1 MVRNPKSSM
10 RFARFLKTSTIVLVM
25 STNSSALGDLL
36 FGQTRGRIL
45 ALLFGHPEQ
54 SFYIRQIA
62 RETRTSAG
70 SVQRELEALASVGLI
85 QRSDSGHQ
93 VYYQANRNHPV
104 FPEIHALVAKTV
116 GVFQVLGTALAPLA
130 SRISQAF
137 VYGSLASGSEN
148 AQSDVDL
155 MVVGEV
161 TLDEVLAELAPVEP
175 RIGRPINP
183 TLYSDSDFKTKIDS
197 GNHFLRSVMQG
208 KKVFLIGES
217 HGSRED
223 AA

>member
-1 MVRNPKSSM
+1 
-10 RFARFLKTSTIVLVM
+10 M
-25 STNSSALGDLL
+25 STELSALGDLL
-36 FGQTRGRIL
+36 FGQTRGRIP
-45 ALLFGHPEQ
+45 ALLFGRPDQ

-70 SVQRELEALASVGLI
+70 SVQRELEALANVGLI
-85 QRSDSGHQ
+85 QRTDSGHQ

-104 FPEIHALVAKTV
+104 YPEIHALVAKTI
-116 GVFQVLGTALAPLA
+116 GVFQLLGTALAPLA
-130 SRISQAF
+130 NRISRAF
-137 VYGSLASGSEN
+137 VYGSLASGNEN

-155 MVVGEV
+155 MIVGEV
-161 TLDEVLAELAPVEP
+161 TLDEVLAQLAPIEQ

-183 TLYSDSDFKTKIDS
+183 TLYSVSDFKTKMDS

-208 KKVFLIGES
+208 KRVFLIGEEN
-217 HGSRED
+217 GSRED

>member
-1 MVRNPKSSM
+1 
-10 RFARFLKTSTIVLVM
+10 M

-36 FGQTRGRIL
+36 FGQTRGRIF
-45 ALLFGHPEQ
+45 ALLFGRSDQ

-62 RETRTSAG
+62 RETHTSAG
-70 SVQRELEALASVGLI
+70 SVQRELEALANVGLI
-85 QRSDSGHQ
+85 QRTNSGHQ

-104 FPEIHALVAKTV
+104 YPELHALVAKTV
-116 GVFQVLGTALAPLA
+116 GVFQLLATALAPLA
-130 SRISQAF
+130 NRISQAF
-137 VYGSLASGSEN
+137 VYGSLASGNEN

-155 MVVGEV
+155 MIVGEV
-161 TLDEVLAELAPVEP
+161 SLDEVLAQLAPIEQ

-183 TLYSDSDFKTKIDS
+183 TLYSVSDFKTKIDS

-208 KKVFLIGES
+208 KRVFLIGES
-217 HGSRED
+217 NGEGRGSRED

>member
-1 MVRNPKSSM
+1 
-10 RFARFLKTSTIVLVM
+10 M
-25 STNSSALGDLL
+25 STTYGALGDLL

-45 ALLFGHPEQ
+45 ALLFGRSDQ

-70 SVQRELEALASVGLI
+70 SVQRELEALANVGLI
-85 QRSDSGHQ
+85 QRTDSGHQ

-104 FPEIHALVAKTV
+104 YPEIHALVAKTV
-116 GVFQVLGTALAPLA
+116 GVFQLLATALTPLA
-130 SRISQAF
+130 NRISQAF
-137 VYGSLASGSEN
+137 VYGSLASGNEN

-155 MVVGEV
+155 MIVGEV
-161 TLDEVLAELAPVEP
+161 RLDEVLTQLAQVEP

-183 TLYSDSDFKTKIDS
+183 TLYSVSDFKTKMDS

-208 KKVFLIGES
+208 QKVFLIGEEN
-217 HGSRED
+217 GSRED

>member
-1 MVRNPKSSM
+1 
-10 RFARFLKTSTIVLVM
+10 M
-25 STNSSALGDLL
+25 STNSSVIGDLL
-36 FGQTRGRIL
+36 FGQTRGRIF
-45 ALLFGHPEQ
+45 ALLFSRPDQ

-70 SVQRELEALASVGLI
+70 SVQRELEALANVGLI
-85 QRSDSGHQ
+85 QRTDSGHQ

-104 FPEIHALVAKTV
+104 YPEIHALVAKTV
-116 GVFQVLGTALAPLA
+116 GVFQLLATALAPLA
-130 SRISQAF
+130 SRITQAF
-137 VYGSLASGSEN
+137 VYGSLASGNEN

-155 MVVGEV
+155 MIVGEV
-161 TLDEVLAELAPVEP
+161 TLDEVLAQLAPVEP

-183 TLYSDSDFKTKIDS
+183 TLYSVSDFKIKIDS

-208 KKVFLIGES
+208 KRVFLIGES
-217 HGSRED
+217 NGEGHGSRED

>member
-1 MVRNPKSSM
+1 
-10 RFARFLKTSTIVLVM
+10 M
-25 STNSSALGDLL
+25 STFSASLSDLL
-36 FGQTRGRIL
+36 FGQTRGRIF
-45 ALLFGHPEQ
+45 ALLFGRPEQ

-85 QRSDSGHQ
+85 QRTDSGHQ
-93 VYYQANRNHPV
+93 VYFQANRNHPV
-104 FPEIHALVAKTV
+104 YHEIHALVAKTV
-116 GVFQVLGTALAPLA
+116 GVFQLLGTALAPLA
-130 SRISQAF
+130 NRISQAF

-155 MVVGEV
+155 MIVGEV

-175 RIGRPINP
+175 QIGRPINP

-217 HGSRED
+217 RGSRED

>member
-1 MVRNPKSSM
+1 M
-10 RFARFLKTSTIVLVM
+10 STI
-25 STNSSALGDLL
+25 SSALGDFL

-45 ALLFGHPEQ
+45 AFLFGRPDQ

-85 QRSDSGHQ
+85 QRTDSGHQ

-104 FPEIHALVAKTV
+104 YPEIHALVAKTV
-116 GVFQVLGTALAPLA
+116 GVFQLLGTALAPLA

-137 VYGSLASGSEN
+137 VYGSLASGNEN

-155 MVVGEV
+155 MVIGEV
-161 TLDEVLAELAPVEP
+161 TLDEVLAQLAPVEP

-183 TLYSDSDFKTKIDS
+183 TLYSDNDFKTKIDS
-197 GNHFLRSVMQG
+197 GNHFLRSVTQG